1 LDIRKKVASVCVC
14 ILIATSTTG
23 CVWWHKL
30 WGKEEQAKET
40 PEILYQKG
48 NEAYQKE
55 KYDKAIEAFQRVKE
69 QYPLSELAIMAEL
82 GIADSH
88 FSNEEYTEAELSYS
102 DFLNMHPTNANLPY
116 VMYQLGLCHYKQISS
131 IDRDQTET
139 IKALKE
145 FERLTSRFPD
155 SKLSLL
161 AEKKIHECRRL
172 LAEKEF
178 YIGHFYFKRKLYKA
192 ALARFETIQKM
203 YPGVGADY
211 KIAYF
216 IQETKQRLGNEKTET
231 KTP

>member
-1 LDIRKKVASVCVC
+1 MAAS
-14 ILIATSTTG
+14 ITG
-23 CVWWHKL
+23 CAWWNKL
-30 WGKEEQAKET
+30 WGKEEQTKET

-48 NEAYQKE
+48 NEAYQKG

-88 FSNEEYTEAELSYS
+88 FSSEEYVEAELAYNE
-102 DFLNMHPTNANLPY
+102 FLNMHPTNDNLPY
-116 VMYQLGLCHYKQISS
+116 VMYQLGLCHYNQISS

-145 FERLTSRFPD
+145 FERLISRFPD
-155 SKLSLL
+155 SKLSFL
-161 AEKKIHECRRL
+161 AEKKIYECRKL

-178 YIGHFYFKRKLYKA
+178 YIGQFYFKQKLYKA
-192 ALARFETIQKM
+192 ALARFETIQKV
-203 YPGVGADY
+203 YPGLGLDY
-211 KIAYF
+211 KVAYV
-216 IQETKQRLGNEKTET
+216 IQETKQRLSKEKAET